1 MILLGPSL
9 CLPSQATVQELFLIA
24 RDANTIPDISLDPV
38 LTTFLSLDSAA
49 ALQHQ
54 YTFLQRGM
62 SDEQQEEFG
71 LRLNR
76 ELGGGKVNRG
86 GVGVVALALSLL
98 LDHIAQQVRRNNS
111 STEANRSSLTTK
123 KIFGISASSRIGL
136 ITQNYLSL
144 VPGIANDHDTM
155 AETTEIYDNWLKL
168 ELLDHFQR
176 MTSKKRMSSVS
187 MQQWLTGAAV
197 HLHMRIHQVR
207 LHSVPPGSA
216 ESLRLSYKTAFNRL
230 VQGYTVY
237 LHRNIQET
245 APSTPQNLRKAA
257 KANISSVTNK
267 TCSGPLSFSQEDTL
281 NETTPRTGCRT
292 DEWASKRGHEDDVVT
307 VWTDNRSDHGAARGL
322 MVIEGGRNVSHDVQH
337 HPCESP
343 AIQRALVTRIVNA
356 QDLEQS
362 RNFFLYPKKVFHRL
376 LGQRDAFEL
385 NANWITTTNDSLF
398 TV

>member
-24 RDANTIPDISLDPV
+24 RDANTIPYISLDPV
-38 LTTFLSLDSAA
+38 LTTFLSLDSAV

-54 YTFLQRGM
+54 YASLQRGM
-62 SDEQQEEFG
+62 SDEQQEVFG

-76 ELGGGKVNRG
+76 ELWGSRVSRG
-86 GVGVVALALSLL
+86 GVGIVALALSLL
-98 LDHIAQQVRRNNS
+98 LDHIAQQVRHNTS
-111 STEANRSSLTTK
+111 STEANRLPLTTK
-123 KIFGISASSRIGL
+123 MIFGISASSRIGL
-136 ITQNYLSL
+136 IIQNYLRL
-144 VPGIANDHDTM
+144 IPGIANDHNTM

-176 MTSKKRMSSVS
+176 MTTKKRMSSVS

-230 VQGYTVY
+230 VQGYTIY

-245 APSTPQNLRKAA
+245 APSALQNLRKA
-257 KANISSVTNK
+257 ANISSVTNK
-267 TCSGPLSFSQEDTL
+267 TCSPLSFSQGDTL
-281 NETTPRTGCRT
+281 NETNPRGGCRT
-292 DEWASKRGHEDDVVT
+292 DESASKGGHGDDI
-307 VWTDNRSDHGAARGL
+307 VWAGNRSDDGATQGL
-322 MVIEGGRNVSHDVQH
+322 LVIEAGRNVSHDVQH

-343 AIQRALVTRIVNA
+343 AIQRALVIRIVNA
-356 QDLEQS
+356 QYLEQS
-362 RNFFLYPKKVFHRL
+362 RNFFLYSKKIFHRL

-385 NANWITTTNDSLF
+385 NDK
-398 TV
+398 

>member
-9 CLPSQATVQELFLIA
+9 CLPLQATVQELFLVA
-24 RDANTIPDISLDPV
+24 RDANAIPDISLDPV
-38 LTTFLSLDSAA
+38 LTTFLSLDSSA

-54 YTFLQRGM
+54 YASLQRGM
-62 SDEQQEEFG
+62 SDQQQEAFG

-76 ELGGGKVNRG
+76 ELGGDRVSGG

-98 LDHIAQQVRRNNS
+98 LDHVAQQVRRNTS
-111 STEANRSSLTTK
+111 STETDRSPVTTK
-123 KIFGISASSRIGL
+123 KVFGISAASRIGL
-136 ITQNYLSL
+136 ITKTYLSL
-144 VPGIANDHDTM
+144 IPAIANDVDTV

-168 ELLDHFQR
+168 EMLDHFHR
-176 MTSKKRMSSVS
+176 MTAKKRMSSVA

-216 ESLRLSYKTAFNRL
+216 ESLRFSYKTALNRL

-245 APSTPQNLRKAA
+245 APSEPRD
-257 KANISSVTNK
+257 IVTNE
-267 TCSGPLSFSQEDTL
+267 TCFGPLPFSSNSTA
-281 NETTPRTGCRT
+281 CKS
-292 DEWASKRGHEDDVVT
+292 DESASPEGHEDDDAGT
-307 VWTDNRSDHGAARGL
+307 RRGL
-322 MVIEGGRNVSHDVQH
+322 LVIEGGRNISHDVQH

-343 AIQRALVTRIVNA
+343 AIQQALVLRIINA

-362 RNFFLYPKKVFHRL
+362 RNVFLYPKKVFYRL
-376 LGQRDAFEL
+376 VGQKEDFQLR
-385 NANWITTTNDSLF
+385 AN
-398 TV
+398 